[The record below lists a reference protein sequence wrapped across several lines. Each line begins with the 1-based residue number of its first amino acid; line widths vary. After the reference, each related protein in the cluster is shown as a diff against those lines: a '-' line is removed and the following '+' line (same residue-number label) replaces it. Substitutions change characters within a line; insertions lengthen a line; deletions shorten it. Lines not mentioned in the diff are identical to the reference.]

1 MISEEEGGESDSWL
15 NQKHQKSSDG
25 QDFEIE
31 ETVAQISLS
40 IKQTIKQDCSKTI
53 IPILRNKMQAQ
64 DTLDMYTPWILKGF
78 ILCMFLGLGD
88 VLGVL
93 FRDNVGRTFVIAS
106 STVAWELLQEGDDK
120 STTEELEIKTEQET
134 ISIIGND
141 VTVFQVFTIIIGTKT
156 SGFMAKQNPVFQHRD
171 SNAAT
176 ISSCV
181 ISSSISFAD
190 PPQKDAAVQSEVLK
204 LQAMIRG
211 KPMQQDVSNELKN
224 TQQLNSYIVDK
235 VPRLVKEVCLVRVVD
250 SGVKTL

>member
-1 MISEEEGGESDSWL
+1 MLLLFMREANGSFADKVKVKVPFS
-15 NQKHQKSSDG
+15 HKSRRKS
-25 QDFEIE
+25 I
-31 ETVAQISLS
+31 QIL
-40 IKQTIKQDCSKTI
+40 
-53 IPILRNKMQAQ
+53 
-64 DTLDMYTPWILKGF
+64 
-78 ILCMFLGLGD
+78 
-88 VLGVL
+88 
-93 FRDNVGRTFVIAS
+93 
-106 STVAWELLQEGDDK
+106 ELLLDRTMK
-120 STTEELEIKTEQET
+120 CIVML
-134 ISIIGND
+134 
-141 VTVFQVFTIIIGTKT
+141 VFTIIIGTKT

-235 VPRLVKEVCLVRVVD
+235 SAKIGEGSLLGPCGRFRCQDSPGACISSSIIDSHSTVCQWAGLR
-250 SGVKTL
+250 T